1 MRETQKKV
9 LIIII
14 VLLCSWVQA
23 QQGYAQR
30 IRLDSVRQALFSTRN
45 DTAKAT
51 LRMDYALTLV
61 NLDGTPGQIV
71 EYNNAA
77 FYHAELGIS
86 IAKRLKD
93 PKTLSKVYTMM
104 GMIHEAAKGGD
115 YAKAVGNYNKA
126 LDIYQTQQDSLK
138 QASVLMRLARF
149 YYVFNYLNSNYYNQS
164 LETAQKAIQI
174 LEVFYKKN
182 KLSDQW
188 LVKYSDMYETIGDI
202 KARLGDDNQEILD
215 SYEKS
220 HEIRSSI
227 DDDKLKGKSLKYDY
241 MLRFRDSQ
249 KKAAD
254 QRLWAAVIGLI
265 LILVFAAFMVYGF
278 FLLRKKRNDLAEQ
291 NAKIERMN
299 AEIQQRSE
307 EIMAQSEQ
315 LKLANEEINMEKDKS
330 DKLLLNILPGDV
342 AEELKMN
349 GRSQVRNY
357 DMATVMFTDFKGFTK
372 IASFTDPAEIVKNL
386 DTCFAA
392 FDQIIEEYNLEKIKT
407 IGDAYMC
414 VGGIPTDNKS
424 NAIDATL
431 AALSIRKFMADFRAE
446 KLMRGE
452 QVWELRLGINTGP
465 LIAGVIG
472 TKKFAYDV
480 WGDTV
485 NTASR
490 MESNGVV
497 NEISISQVTFDLI
510 NDFFDCR
517 YHGKIQAKGKGEIDM
532 YLVKGI
538 IPELSENE
546 EGIKPNPLFRE
557 KMAEQGLLNA

>member
-1 MRETQKKV
+1 MREKQGKILT
-9 LIIII
+9 I
-14 VLLCSWVQA
+14 VLLCLIA
-23 QQGYAQR
+23 QHSYAQK
-30 IRLDSVRQALFSTRN
+30 IHLDSVRQALFTTRN
-45 DTAKAT
+45 DTAKAI

-61 NLDGTPGQIV
+61 KLDGTPGQV
-71 EYNNAA
+71 VAYNNAA
-77 FYHAELGIS
+77 LYHAKLGIS
-86 IAKRLKD
+86 IAKRLND
-93 PKTLSKVYTMM
+93 PKTLSRVYTFM
-104 GMIHEAAKGGD
+104 GQIHENAKGGD
-115 YAKAVGNYNKA
+115 YAKAVDNYTKA
-126 LDIYQTQQDSLK
+126 LQIFKERQDSIS
-138 QASVLMRLARF
+138 QADVLIKLARF
-149 YYVFNYLNSNYYNQS
+149 YYNFNYLNTDYYDKS

-174 LEVFYKKN
+174 LEVFFQQN
-182 KLSDQW
+182 KLSDPW
-188 LVKYSDMYETIGDI
+188 LVKFSDMYETVGDI
-202 KARLGDDNQEILD
+202 KAWKGGDNQEILN
-215 SYEKS
+215 SYERS

-254 QRLWAAVIGLI
+254 QRLWAAVIGLV

-291 NAKIERMN
+291 NIKIERMN
-299 AEIQQRSE
+299 AEIKHRSE
-307 EIMAQSEQ
+307 EIMEQSEQ
-315 LKLANEEINMEKDKS
+315 LKLANEEINIEKDKS
-330 DKLLLNILPGDV
+330 DKLLLNILPSDV
-342 AEELKMN
+342 AEELKIN
-349 GRSQVRNY
+349 GKSQVRNY

-414 VGGIPTDNKS
+414 VGGIPNENKS
-424 NAIDATL
+424 NAVDATL
-431 AALSIRKFMADFRAE
+431 AALSIRKFMADFRTE
-446 KLMRGE
+446 KLLRGE

-497 NEISISQVTFDLI
+497 NEISVSQVTYELVK
-510 NDFFDCR
+510 DFFECE
-517 YHGKIQAKGKGEIDM
+517 YHGRVQAKGKGEIDM

-538 IPELSENE
+538 IPELSESY
-546 EGIKPNPLFRE
+546 EGIKPNELFRE
-557 KMAEQGLLNA
+557 KMAEHGLIDA